1 MDEALFEKLLH
12 ALRMAVAAKPD
23 DIYFQR
29 TLRIYEAGG
38 IWNLV
43 MRAFPDA
50 DPERDALWFGD
61 NNMRRCYISSEHPMG
76 TGGFMEFSRI
86 HRQSA
91 DMVPL
96 GDPND
101 PLAYAYHFPVEHRVM
116 VSLVWP
122 KTEEIT

>member
-1 MDEALFEKLLH
+1 MDGALFEKLLC
-12 ALRMAVAAKPD
+12 ALRGAVAAKPD
-23 DIYFQR
+23 DAGLRR

-38 IWNLV
+38 IWTLV

-50 DPERDALWFGD
+50 DPDRDVLWFDD
-61 NNMRRCYISSEHPMG
+61 NNMRRCYISSEHPIG
-76 TGGFMEFSRI
+76 TSGFLEFSRT

-96 GDPND
+96 GDPDD
-101 PLAYAYHFPVEHRVM
+101 PIAYAYHFPIEHRVM

-122 KTEEIT
+122 ERE